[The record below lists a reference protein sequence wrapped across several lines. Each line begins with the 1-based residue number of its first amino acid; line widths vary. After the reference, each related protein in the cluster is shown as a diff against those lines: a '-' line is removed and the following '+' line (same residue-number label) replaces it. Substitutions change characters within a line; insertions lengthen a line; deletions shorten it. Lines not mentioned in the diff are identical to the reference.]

1 MNIDLKKSRAKGN
14 LACSCCTKRISAD
27 EFNANGGYCD
37 ECRDDRGNSVVEY
50 VKNGGWDKDGRKDED
65 LLRRT

>member
-1 MNIDLKKSRAKGN
+1 M
-14 LACSCCTKRISAD
+14 ACSACTKGISLD

-50 VKNGGWDKDGRKDED
+50 VKNGGWDANGRKDED
-65 LLRRT
+65 LRRRT